1 MVSARLAHDLDGRR
15 QLRETSVRAMR
26 CPACHSE
33 LTIDGA
39 KVRRIRRERGMTL
52 LQLGNAVGVSVPYLS
67 DIERGNRTARKQCEA
82 LATALG
88 VEPVTLLRFEPGRG
102 G

>member
-1 MVSARLAHDLDGRR
+1 MVFQGLAHDLGRGGP
-15 QLRETSVRAMR
+15 VRVQGDAMR

-33 LTIDGA
+33 LIIDGA
-39 KVRRIRRERGMTL
+39 KVRRIRKERGMTL
-52 LQLGNAVGVSVPYLS
+52 LQLGGAVGVSVPYLS

-82 LATALG
+82 LAAALG